1 MLSTDRV
8 QTEHRFSIE
17 SRNHARFGTQR
28 DRVQPKQH
36 RGTLRLEGEFR
47 SCPWRHQP
55 CRLNADDDENHHGRF
70 GGHLATRYTSFG
82 GWALVARKRLVS
94 ELSLRASPQ
103 RCRTVP
109 QIDAVDLPWWQVK
122 EKNKRSNARAA
133 GKARHVCS
141 DSLRPS
147 QWMRGAVLLRV
158 ATGLVMAPNLPTPLL
173 PLLLLLLPPAVEAR
187 WRTYVNFDSATFHNL
202 GSVVLPEDAVLP
214 DDCKTACEAAD
225 DCHGF
230 VYSRVLSTSGCYFRS
245 EDPAVLLRDRH
256 EATGSTLF
264 VMTTTP
270 AADEATFWLYVVIAA
285 CILTGLIL
293 LGAVLYCVLS
303 RRRPQTS
310 GLGEMRFSRPATATR
325 RQSFVNK
332 ATSPINSP
340 LKTELV

>member
-1 MLSTDRV
+1 MATSRRDTPALVGGLSLQERGSSRSFRSARV
-8 QTEHRFSIE
+8 RKDA
-17 SRNHARFGTQR
+17 ARFRRLMQWTCHGGKSR
-28 DRVQPKQH
+28 RRKKQKIERTR
-36 RGTLRLEGEFR
+36 RGG
-47 SCPWRHQP
+47 
-55 CRLNADDDENHHGRF
+55 
-70 GGHLATRYTSFG
+70 
-82 GWALVARKRLVS
+82 
-94 ELSLRASPQ
+94 
-103 RCRTVP
+103 
-109 QIDAVDLPWWQVK
+109 
-122 EKNKRSNARAA
+122 